1 MDKEIIIPDIFLRQ
15 KVTAFFTTKTFNAD
29 YILNAIPAAETFYMP
44 VQKHTDKVLV
54 VEHDFEPKIAD
65 AVITDRQGLA
75 IGVQT
80 ADCVPLLLFD
90 PVRRVAGAVHA
101 GWRGT
106 AHGILINAIETFT
119 EQFRSEPENIMIAIG
134 PCIKGVCYE
143 VGAEVVDAV
152 TKTTGRGNYVSNQGG
167 RQCIDL
173 AGANK
178 LQAISRGIL
187 PDNIWTSADCTHC
200 MPGKYF
206 SYRYSKGAEGRQYAF
221 IALTG
226 N

>member
-1 MDKEIIIPDIFLRQ
+1 MDKEIIIPEIFLRQ
-15 KVTAFFTTKTFNAD
+15 KVTAFFTTKAFNAD

-54 VEHDFEPKIAD
+54 VEYDLEPRIAD
-65 AVITDRQGLA
+65 AVITSRQGLA
-75 IGVQT
+75 IGIQT

-106 AHGILINAIETFT
+106 ALGILINTIETFA
-119 EQFRSEPENIMIAIG
+119 ERFRSEPDHIMIAIG
-134 PCIKGVCYE
+134 PCIKGGCYE
-143 VGAEVVDAV
+143 VGAEVVSAV
-152 TKTTGRGNYVSNQGG
+152 RKVTGRGEYVLNRGD
-167 RQCIDL
+167 RHCIDL
-173 AGANK
+173 AAANK

-187 PDNIWTSADCTHC
+187 PDNIWTSAECTHC

-206 SYRYSKGAEGRQYAF
+206 SYRYSKGAGGRQYAF